1 MLDEILKELASRGEL
16 MPDLTPQALRSGLMG
31 ALEGLLR
38 DHLLARSSHIPSTY
52 TEADIRTLLTAF
64 LSSFLRQ

>member
-1 MLDEILKELASRGEL
+1 

-52 TEADIRTLLTAF
+52 TEADIRTLLAAF
-64 LSSFLRQ
+64 LSSFLRH